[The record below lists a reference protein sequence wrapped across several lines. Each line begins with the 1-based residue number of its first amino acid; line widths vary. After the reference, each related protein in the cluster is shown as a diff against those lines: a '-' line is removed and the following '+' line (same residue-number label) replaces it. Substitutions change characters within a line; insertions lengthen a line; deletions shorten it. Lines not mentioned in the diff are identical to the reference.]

1 MKKLLLATRNKHKKR
16 ELEELLAPFNIEVK
30 SLLDIPDFPEID
42 EDGSSFEE
50 NAIKKA
56 RLTAM
61 HTGLTCLA
69 DDSGLEV
76 EALGG
81 QPGIYSARFAGEQGD
96 DKANNRKLLG
106 MMADLPAAQRQ
117 ARFVCVVAI
126 SNPDGEVQT
135 VRGVCPGHIAFTAAG
150 EEGFG
155 YDPLFIPSGYTRT
168 FAQLQTEEKNRISH
182 RALALKKARCL
193 IVDTQQVD

>member
-1 MKKLLLATRNKHKKR
+1 MKKLLLATRNQHKKR

-56 RLTAM
+56 RLTAR
-61 HTGLTCLA
+61 HSGLTCLA

-96 DKANNRKLLG
+96 DEANNQKLLS
-106 MMADLPAAQRQ
+106 MMADLPAAERK

-126 SNPDGEVQT
+126 SDPDGEVQT
-135 VRGVCPGHIAFTAAG
+135 VRGECTGSIAFKAEGT
-150 EEGFG
+150 EGFG

-168 FAQLQTEEKNRISH
+168 FAQLKAEEKNHISH
-182 RALALKKARCL
+182 RARALKKAQRL
-193 IVDTQQVD
+193 IVSEQPAD